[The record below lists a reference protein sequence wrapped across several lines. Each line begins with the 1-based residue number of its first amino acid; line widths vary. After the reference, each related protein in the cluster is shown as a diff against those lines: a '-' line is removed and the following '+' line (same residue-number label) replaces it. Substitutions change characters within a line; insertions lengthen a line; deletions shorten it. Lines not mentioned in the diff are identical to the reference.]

1 MIFKFKKQTNSKTEA
16 RPKLVSGF
24 SLVEIIIYVALLAV
38 FVGVI
43 TWSIG
48 SILHTYNRMK
58 DERAVESSAISSMDR
73 MVKEI
78 RNSKSVDLAHTATS
92 TENGYLTLNTYDS
105 VGSSTV
111 VKFYLSN
118 NRVYVDQ
125 AGIQMGPLT
134 LENISAPSLVF
145 RYFTN
150 ATSTGVKIEL
160 GLQSSS
166 STPINYFYDSAVL
179 RNSYQN

>member
-1 MIFKFKKQTNSKTEA
+1 MNTITKIKNSK
-16 RPKLVSGF
+16 KNFNGKGF
-24 SLVEIIIYVALLAV
+24 SLIEVIIYVALLAV
-38 FVGVI
+38 LIGAI

-58 DERAVESSAISSMDR
+58 DERDMESSAISSMDR

-78 RNSKSVDLAHTATS
+78 RNAKSVDLLHSATS
-92 TENGYLTLNTYDS
+92 TSNGYLTLNGFDS

-111 VKFYLSN
+111 IKFYLSN
-118 NRVYVDQ
+118 SRVYVDQ
-125 AGIQMGPLT
+125 AGIQLGPLT
-134 LENISAPSLVF
+134 LENILVPSLVF

-150 ATSTGVKIEL
+150 ASSSGVKIEL

-166 STPINYFYDSAVL
+166 STPVNYFYDSAIL